1 MNSIDDCH
9 FHHTSPEMS
18 LILRIR
24 KDACVFVSLIIS
36 LGLSVSE
43 ENIIEPTCTKLDNII
58 KVSLFQTLE
67 LVSLAKQ
74 LWESLGW
81 LS

>member
-1 MNSIDDCH
+1 
-9 FHHTSPEMS
+9 MS
-18 LILRIR
+18 LILKIC
-24 KDACVFVSLIIS
+24 KDARVFVSLIIS

-43 ENIIEPTCTKLDNII
+43 ENIIEPTCTKLDDTI

-67 LVSLAKQ
+67 LVSLVKQ
-74 LWESLGW
+74 LLESLGW

>member
-1 MNSIDDCH
+1 
-9 FHHTSPEMS
+9 MS
-18 LILRIR
+18 LILKIC

-43 ENIIEPTCTKLDNII
+43 ENIIDPIRTKLDNNI

-67 LVSLAKQ
+67 LVSQVKQ
-74 LWESLGW
+74 LLESLRW